1 MSSSSVTPAATAPSM
16 GAGRTWAG
24 RILQALVVLFLLFDA
39 VTKVFRSP
47 QVMKAAAQL
56 GFTPREI
63 VTVGGI
69 LLICTLLYVIPRTA
83 ILGAVLLTGYL
94 GGAVAV
100 AFHARMPVFETL
112 FPFLFGVLVWL
123 ALYLRHPRLGGLLS
137 GASNL

>member
-24 RILQALVVLFLLFDA
+24 RILRALVVLFLLFDA
-39 VTKVFRSP
+39 VIKLFLSA
-47 QVMKAAAQL
+47 QVLKSAVQL
-56 GFTPREI
+56 GFTPRQV
-63 VTVGGI
+63 VTVGAI

-94 GGAVAV
+94 GGGLVTVYRAG
-100 AFHARMPVFETL
+100 MPLFETL
-112 FPFLFGVLVWL
+112 FPLLFGVLVWL
-123 ALYLRHPRLGGLLS
+123 ALYLRHPRLGALLS